1 MNIHGRQ
8 TLDARRAE
16 VFAAISDPDVLLR
29 VIPGCREIAQ
39 TGDAEYRGRITLR
52 LPGMV
57 GTYATVV
64 RLLDAEAPVTGRLEG
79 EVEGTLG
86 TIRGEATFRLSD
98 SGPGTTIE
106 YDGQAVIGGPLARLD
121 SRFVEGIVGSLV
133 AQGLRNLD
141 ANLRREAAGTPADA
155 ASDAAQRPD
164 EVPA

>member
-1 MNIHGRQ
+1 MNIHGCQ
-8 TLDARRAE
+8 TVYAPRAE
-16 VFAAISDPDVLLR
+16 VFAAICDPDVLLR

-52 LPGMV
+52 LPGVV

-79 EVEGTLG
+79 EVEGALG

-98 SGPGTTIE
+98 TGPGTTIE
-106 YDGQAVIGGPLARLD
+106 YDGHAVIGGPLARLD
-121 SRFVEGIVGSLV
+121 SRFVEGIAGSLV
-133 AQGLRNLD
+133 TRGLRNLD
-141 ANLRREAAGTPADA
+141 AHLRAEAGTPGGA
-155 ASDAAQRPD
+155 ASEAARQPD

>member
-1 MNIHGRQ
+1 MIIHGRQ

-16 VFAAISDPDVLLR
+16 VFAAICDPDVLLR

-52 LPGMV
+52 LPGVV
-57 GTYATVV
+57 GTYRTVV
-64 RLLDAEAPVTGRLEG
+64 RLLEAETPVTGRLEG

-106 YDGQAVIGGPLARLD
+106 YDGHAVIGGPLARFD
-121 SRFVEGIVGSLV
+121 SRFVEGIAGSLV
-133 AQGLRNLD
+133 TQGLRNLD
-141 ANLRREAAGTPADA
+141 AQLRHGAGTPGGA
-155 ASDAAQRPD
+155 ASEAARRPD

>member
-1 MNIHGRQ
+1 MNIHGHE
-8 TLDARRAE
+8 TIGAACAD
-16 VFAAISDPDVLLR
+16 VFAAICDPDVLLR

-39 TGDAEYRGRITLR
+39 TGDAEYRGWITLR
-52 LPGMV
+52 LPGVV
-57 GTYATVV
+57 GSYATVV

-79 EVEGTLG
+79 EVEGALG

-106 YDGQAVIGGPLARLD
+106 YDGHAVIGGPLARLD
-121 SRFVEGIVGSLV
+121 SRFVEGIAGSLV

-141 ANLRREAAGTPADA
+141 ASLRDKAGTPGGA
-155 ASDAAQRPD
+155 ASKAVRQPD